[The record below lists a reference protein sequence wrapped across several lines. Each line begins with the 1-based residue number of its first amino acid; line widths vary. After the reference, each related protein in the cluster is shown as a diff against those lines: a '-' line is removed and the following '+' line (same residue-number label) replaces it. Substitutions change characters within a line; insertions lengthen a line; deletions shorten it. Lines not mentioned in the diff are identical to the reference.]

1 MKTIYKIASN
11 EKLLQVHFYQI
22 YQKHISSEMSFCGE
36 IDAISIEKKFP
47 GFLETFDF
55 NGVDVD
61 ILFNHLSIERRYGS
75 EDWFSYTEK
84 PIDFFYLSENELG
97 DLNDITDLK
106 NFPFLFYEYKK
117 SPFNDLISINFYDS
131 NLLYNLDGELLDN
144 WNANLYDDGFCS
156 LQFLDENYFAVIA
169 FDENNGSY
177 TRLWEYKDKNLFSKP
192 GLFSMDELDLLYKN
206 NINWN
211 IEDLSNELLFNE
223 KAILKTMEC
232 NGLIEKKSDEENPNK
247 QIKDSVI
254 NTLSV
259 FKNDFE
265 KADEIFK
272 KDRDIIKAA
281 VENNGLNLQYAPD
294 FIADK
299 EIVLL
304 AIKENA
310 EAYIYCSETLSNDEE
325 FIIEA
330 CKLNIKIMGFV
341 NNNLIAKHKNLQI
354 LYDEF
359 KLKINDD
366 DLPFCIKGMDLD
378 DLPF

>member
-22 YQKHISSEMSFCGE
+22 YQKHISTEMSFCGE

-61 ILFNHLSIERRYGS
+61 ILFNHLSVERRYGS
-75 EDWFSYTEK
+75 EDWFSYAKK
-84 PIDFFYLSENELG
+84 PTDFFYLSENELG
-97 DLNDITDLK
+97 DLNDIIDLE
-106 NFPFLFYEYKK
+106 NLPFLFCEYKK
-117 SPFNDLISINFYDS
+117 SSFNDLISIDYYDS
-131 NLLYNLDGELLDN
+131 IFLYNLDGELLN
-144 WNANLYDDGFCS
+144 SWNANLYDDGFCS
-156 LQFLDENYFAVIA
+156 LQFLDEYYFAVIV

-177 TRLWEYKDKNLFSKP
+177 TRLWEYKDKNLFTKP
-192 GLFSMDELDLLYKN
+192 GLFTIDELDLLYKN

-211 IEDLSNELLFNE
+211 IEDLSSELLFNE

-232 NGLIEKKSDEENPNK
+232 NGLIEKKSDEENSNK

-254 NTLSV
+254 NILSV

-281 VENNGLNLQYAPD
+281 VENNGLNLQYVQD

-299 EIVLL
+299 EIVLS
-304 AIKENA
+304 AIKDNA
-310 EAYIYCSETLSNDEE
+310 EAFKYCSVALSNDEE

-330 CKLNIKIMGFV
+330 SKLNIEIMGFV
-341 NNNLIAKHKNLQI
+341 NNNLIAEHKNLQI

-359 KLKINDD
+359 KLKINND
-366 DLPFCIKGMDLD
+366 IEGMDLD